1 MTDHEDHT
9 RLPESS
15 AVNRRAALTA
25 LGGAGL
31 GAAGIVAL
39 GRAAAGASTTHGP
52 TGPKPACVLVPELTE
67 GPYYLDY
74 ELFRR
79 DITEHKEGVPLILRA
94 TVVDATTCAPIPR
107 AALDI
112 WHCDALGEY
121 SGYTAMGVGGA
132 NGGGPGGGPPPT
144 GTPTAPPPGSP
155 PPGGGGGH
163 AEPTDK
169 LTFLRGVQLTDRRG
183 VVEFRTLYP
192 GWYMGRAIHIH
203 AKVHIGG
210 KVVGKKYTGGHVAH
224 TGQFFFDEKVTER
237 IAKLQPYAINTTHRT
252 TLDEDGIYRDGG
264 SAGLVT
270 LRPLHKGPI
279 THGLLATIVVGVNPD
294 ATH

>member
-1 MTDHEDHT
+1 MTDHEQQEQSP
-9 RLPESS
+9 R
-15 AVNRRAALTA
+15 AGGVNRRAALTV

-31 GAAGIVAL
+31 GAAGVVAL
-39 GRAAAGASTTHGP
+39 GRAAAGASTTRTPGGP
-52 TGPKPACVLVPELTE
+52 SPACVLAPEMVE

-79 DITEHKEGVPLILRA
+79 DITERKEGVPLILRA
-94 TVVDATTCAPIPR
+94 TVVNAATCAAIPR
-107 AALDI
+107 AALDV

-169 LTFLRGVQLTDRRG
+169 LTFLRGVQLTDRHG

-192 GWYMGRAIHIH
+192 GWYIGRAIHIH
-203 AKVHIGG
+203 AKVHLGG
-210 KVVGKKYTGGHVAH
+210 RIVGRKYTGGHVAH
-224 TGQFFFDEKVTER
+224 TGQFFFDENVTER
-237 IAKLQPYAINTTHRT
+237 IAGLQPYAVNTTRRT
-252 TLDEDGIYRDGG
+252 TLEEDGIYQSGG
-264 SAGLVT
+264 SAGLLT
-270 LRPLHKGPI
+270 LRPLRKGPI

-294 ATH
+294 ATP